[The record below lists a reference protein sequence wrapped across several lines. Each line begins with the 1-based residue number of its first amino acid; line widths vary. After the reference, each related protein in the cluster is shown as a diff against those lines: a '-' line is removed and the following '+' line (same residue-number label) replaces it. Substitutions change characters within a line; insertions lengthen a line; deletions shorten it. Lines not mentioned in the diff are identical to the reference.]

1 MTSKRI
7 TGNRGFFH
15 KGLQGL
21 LALALGALLVAG
33 CGGGADSSAGGA
45 PPPALKAGPG
55 RPGSLTP
62 AQARAMLAQNPDA
75 FLLDVRNADEW
86 NDDLGH
92 IDGATL
98 VPLPELST
106 RLSELESH
114 KNAPVVV
121 VCRVGGRSANAAVV
135 LAGSGFREVYNLD
148 GGMQAWRRAGF

>member
-1 MTSKRI
+1 MTLKRI
-7 TGNRGFFH
+7 TGNRATFH

-21 LALALGALLVAG
+21 LMLALGALLVAG
-33 CGGGADSSAGGA
+33 CGGSTGSSADGA

-55 RPGSLTP
+55 RPGSLGP
-62 AQARAMLAQNPDA
+62 AQARAMLAQNQEA

-92 IDGATL
+92 IEGAVL
-98 VPLPELST
+98 IPLPELST
-106 RLSELESH
+106 RLAELESH

-135 LAGSGFREVYNLD
+135 LAGSGFSEVYNLE
-148 GGMQAWRRAGF
+148 GGMAAWRRAGY